1 MMISDGNTS
10 FCDGF
15 QNGKFKM
22 SSNTTTLFLRI
33 NEVEL
38 SDSGLYFCGF
48 YLNSNSAIV
57 SATYLKVQGKSCLS
71 FERSRNVY
79 PQEIEYL

>member
-1 MMISDGNTS
+1 MLTSDGNTS

-15 QNGKFKM
+15 QNGKFNM

-33 NEVEL
+33 KEVEL

-48 YLNSNSAIV
+48 YTNSAIV